1 MVSRIIGVFAAL
13 LLAASPAA
21 AQSLTDEAAR
31 DFASSLVLQLS
42 GIAGDESLSE
52 DDRVT
57 RLRDAMRESMAL
69 GPIGRFILGS
79 NGRDMATEEE
89 MARYEAL
96 FPDFIATKFAE
107 DVGEIAE
114 RDIIIDNVVRRR
126 DNEVIVESRL
136 IGDDGEEAADVAW
149 RIRLEED
156 EPRLLDVLVERIS
169 PMLTQREEIGAIVE
183 AEGMTGL
190 LAHMEAV
197 IARTTE

>member
-1 MVSRIIGVFAAL
+1 MVSRIFGVFAAL

-31 DFASSLVLQLS
+31 EFASSLVVQLS
-42 GIAGDESLSE
+42 GIAGDEALSE
-52 DDRVT
+52 DDRVG

-79 NGRDMATEEE
+79 NGREQATAEE

-149 RIRLEED
+149 RIRLEEE

-183 AEGMTGL
+183 AEGMAGL

-197 IARTTE
+197 IARRTE

>member
-1 MVSRIIGVFAAL
+1 MVSRILGLIAAL

-31 DFASSLVLQLS
+31 GFAVSLVDQLS
-42 GIAGDESLSE
+42 GIAGDETLSE
-52 DDRVT
+52 DDRIAS
-57 RLRDAMRESMAL
+57 LRDAMRESMAL

-79 NGRDMATEEE
+79 RGRDQASEEE
-89 MARYEAL
+89 MARYQAL
-96 FPDFIATKFAE
+96 FPDFIATRFAQ

-114 RDIIIDNVVRRR
+114 REIIIDEVVRRR
-126 DNEVIVESRL
+126 DNEVMVESRL
-136 IGDDGEEAADVAW
+136 IGDDGEEAAAVVW

-183 AEGMTGL
+183 AEGMPGL
-190 LAHMEAV
+190 IAHMEAV
-197 IARTTE
+197 IDRRTE